1 MLPRAMMLEAALKSL
16 TDAASEVADGMSVSS
31 GLFGSLAL
39 YDNWWD
45 FIYLKGGALALALN
59 PKIVLWT
66 LDSGL
71 PPPSF
76 NRIVSNKLLI
86 KAKLLLIS

>member
-71 PPPSF
+71 PLPSF

-86 KAKLLLIS
+86 KAKLLLIL

>member
-86 KAKLLLIS
+86 KAKLLLIL

>member
-71 PPPSF
+71 PPP
-76 NRIVSNKLLI
+76 LI
-86 KAKLLLIS
+86 

>member
-1 MLPRAMMLEAALKSL
+1 
-16 TDAASEVADGMSVSS
+16 
-31 GLFGSLAL
+31 LAL

-86 KAKLLLIS
+86 KAKLLLIL